1 MLIASAAVASTQA
14 AGTADQVSTIL
25 NAVAPLLWPVVV
37 IVAILVFQ
45 NPLRAAIGRVSEVD
59 VGTAKVVLQRQADTA
74 ANTAKAVATA
84 ARGLPESLPEEMS
97 QAAAK
102 ATDDPSG
109 SVLLAWRGL
118 EDVIRTAQPQAAAQG
133 VISPS
138 VPEVV
143 NAMTSGA
150 GLDSS
155 LVPVAKM
162 LESVRS
168 TAAASPEA
176 ISPATATSF
185 VSAAG
190 DLARLIA
197 KAT

>member
-1 MLIASAAVASTQA
+1 MLIASAAAASTQA
-14 AGTADQVSTIL
+14 ADTADQVSAIS

-45 NPLRAAIGRVSEVD
+45 KPLRAAIGRVSEVD
-59 VGTAKVVLQRQADTA
+59 VGTAKVTLQGQADTA

-84 ARGLPESLPEEMS
+84 ADGLPESPPEQIS
-97 QAAAK
+97 QAADK
-102 ATDDPSG
+102 AMADPSG
-109 SVLLAWRGL
+109 SVLLAWRAL
-118 EDVIRTAQPQAAAQG
+118 EDVTRKTPPQAAALG

-143 NAMTSGA
+143 NAMTGSA

-168 TAAASPEA
+168 TAATKPEV

-197 KAT
+197 RAA

>member
-1 MLIASAAVASTQA
+1 MLIASAAVAAAQA
-14 AGTADQVSTIL
+14 TDTPDQVATIL
-25 NAVAPLLWPVVV
+25 NAVVPLLWPVVV

-45 NPLRAAIGRVSEVD
+45 KPLRAAIGRVSEVD
-59 VGTAKVVLQRQADTA
+59 VGTAKVTLQRQADTA
-74 ANTAKAVATA
+74 ANTAKAVAA
-84 ARGLPESLPEEMS
+84 AADGLPEPPEQIS
-97 QAAAK
+97 QAATK
-102 ATDDPSG
+102 ATEDPSG
-109 SVLLAWRGL
+109 SVLQAWHAL
-118 EDVIRTAQPQAAAQG
+118 EDVTRKTPPQAAAPG

-138 VPEVV
+138 VPDVV
-143 NAMTSGA
+143 NAMTGNG

-168 TAAASPEA
+168 TAATTPTA

-190 DLARLIA
+190 DLARLMA
-197 KAT
+197 KAS

>member
-1 MLIASAAVASTQA
+1 MFIASAATN
-14 AGTADQVSTIL
+14 AGTADQVSTVL

-37 IVAILVFQ
+37 IVAILVLRK
-45 NPLRAAIGRVSEVD
+45 PLGSAIGRVSEVD

-84 ARGLPESLPEEMS
+84 ADGLPEAAPEIS

-102 ATDDPSG
+102 TTDDPPG
-109 SVLLAWRGL
+109 SVLLAWRAV
-118 EDVIRTAQPQAAAQG
+118 EDLARRAQPQAGPRG

-143 NAMTSGA
+143 NAMA

-155 LVPVAKM
+155 LVPVAQM

-168 TAAASPEA
+168 MAAVRPAA

-197 KAT
+197 KAA

>member
-1 MLIASAAVASTQA
+1 MLIASAAGASTQA
-14 AGTADQVSTIL
+14 ASTGDQVSTVL
-25 NAVAPLLWPVVV
+25 NAVTSLLWPVVV

-45 NPLRAAIGRVSEVD
+45 KPLRAAIGRVSEVD
-59 VGTAKVVLQRQADTA
+59 VGTAKVALQRQADTA
-74 ANTAKAVATA
+74 ANTAKAVAA
-84 ARGLPESLPEEMS
+84 AADGLPEPPEQIS
-97 QAAAK
+97 AAAGT
-102 ATDDPSG
+102 ATADPSG
-109 SVLLAWRGL
+109 SVLQAWRAL
-118 EDVIRTAQPQAAAQG
+118 EDVSRKTPPQVAASG

-143 NAMTSGA
+143 NAMTGSA

-168 TAAASPEA
+168 TAATTPKA

-190 DLARLIA
+190 DLARLMA
-197 KAT
+197 KAS